1 MNRIGLLGRG
11 LVLAAATLIGSATTA
26 NAAPMLFTLEGE
38 DFAELSAEVLFTYT
52 ALDADSG
59 RVDVSVTNTST
70 AYDPRLTGF
79 GFNVPVAVTGL
90 ESFSGPTGWTGSYDS
105 NGINTPG
112 NFGFFDAAALTGPNL
127 NGGSANVGIARGDTL
142 DFSFVFAGSGMLGL
156 TETSFLNLFS
166 YDPPRGSTHD
176 TQYFI
181 GRFQRVGADGEGSDV
196 ALPGPP
202 RSVPEPTTLLLSG
215 LGLLGAAALRR
226 RQRTH

>member
-1 MNRIGLLGRG
+1 MNRIGTLGRS
-11 LVLAAATLIGSATTA
+11 LALAAATLVGSAATA
-26 NAAPMLFTLEGE
+26 SAAPMLFTLEGE
-38 DFAELSAEVLFTYT
+38 DYAELSASVLFTYT
-52 ALDADSG
+52 ALNDTSG
-59 RVDVSVTNTST
+59 RVDIEVTNTSS

-79 GFNVPVAVTGL
+79 GFNTPEEVLSLSSYLV
-90 ESFSGPTGWTGSYDS
+90 PTGWVADYDE
-105 NGINTPG
+105 NGFNTPG
-112 NFGFFDAAALTGPNL
+112 NFGFFDAAALTGSNL
-127 NGGSANVGIARGDTL
+127 NGGSPNYGIARGDTAS
-142 DFSFVFAGSGMLGL
+142 FSFTFSGTGMTTLD
-156 TETSFLNLFS
+156 EEAFLSLFS

-202 RSVPEPTTLLLSG
+202 SSVPEPTTLLLSG